1 MHNRKRDNETQIS
14 HGEGMIHIVMGVLL
28 FAIVAGC
35 IIVMIYLNSAKERKN
50 PTSNNTIEYSPTE
63 TTSVKKETSQQ
74 SEYVPE
80 VTQTPAVMTEQPETM
95 PETEAV
101 VETVVVEQ
109 VREDVP
115 VASDTVENEIPEIVQ
130 EDEVI
135 IIPDYTNQD
144 SSRTEIKLQSAGLR
158 VDRKY
163 EYSNVIP
170 TDAVIRT
177 EPAAGEKTEQGSKI
191 CVVVSQGS
199 EMISA
204 EMPELIG
211 QEIDYGKE
219 IMQPYGVD
227 IEIEEIASSESAGTI
242 LSQSIQAGEI
252 VEQGESLSLTVSSGE
267 EKMGMITYSL
277 EIPAEETSHFVLDF
291 FDEESNHIASSGSLN
306 SAYVDHEIIV
316 TLEGTGTQK
325 VYVILQNMNTG
336 LSAEVGS
343 YNFYYTD
350 GCYAAINEDVQLAF
364 QEVSATEE
372 PTTEP
377 TEELTETTE
386 TTETTVET
394 EE

>member
-1 MHNRKRDNETQIS
+1 MHNRKHDNETQVS
-14 HGEGMIHIVMGVLL
+14 HNEEMIRILMGILL

-35 IIVMIYLNSAKERKN
+35 IAVTIYLNSAKEKKN
-50 PTSNNTIEYSPTE
+50 PTSNNTVEYFPTE
-63 TTSVKKETSQQ
+63 TTTAGKETTQH

-80 VTQTPAVMTEQPETM
+80 TLQSSTTVSEAETISA
-95 PETEAV
+95 E
-101 VETVVVEQ
+101 ETVVESVVVEP
-109 VREDVP
+109 VRQDETIV
-115 VASDTVENEIPEIVQ
+115 SDIVENEIPEVIQ
-130 EDEVI
+130 EDTVI

-144 SSRTEIKLQSAGLR
+144 SNRTEIKLQSAGLR

-163 EYSNVIP
+163 EYSSVIP

-191 CVVVSQGS
+191 CVVVSQGA

-211 QEIDYGKE
+211 QELEYGKE
-219 IMQPYGVD
+219 IMQPYGVA
-227 IEIEEIASSESAGTI
+227 IEVQEIASSESAGTI
-242 LSQSIQAGEI
+242 LSQSIQAGET
-252 VEQGESLSLTVSSGE
+252 VEQGESLSLTVSNGE
-267 EKMGMITYSL
+267 EEMGTITYSL
-277 EIPAEETSHFVLDF
+277 EIPAEETSRFVLDF

-306 SAYVDHEIIV
+306 SAYVDHEIVV

-350 GCYAAINEDVQLAF
+350 GCYAAVNEDVQLAF

-372 PTTEP
+372 PTPEP

-386 TTETTVET
+386 TTEIVLET